1 MGTAQTLPSA
11 TWEEF
16 AVEDLGTRPVPWRL
30 GYCLKYGSA
39 RGQGYTGKIA
49 ASNDGSIVFAQR
61 RQKFS
66 GFRKK
71 DIMPNCDVDDPATE
85 AARDLLKP
93 RLRILFGGTCLA
105 FCTTPDN
112 CLLAVLYSK
121 RALRT
126 TLCQFTFDGKLVRKI
141 VLARTLQPLSVMCIT
156 ACARLIAYA
165 TQTEIYICDAA
176 FQASWRTISVMDTQ
190 SICWTRQCELAVQT
204 SANVYIY
211 MKDGIVTLSPAI
223 EPVRRYS
230 VDDVDYH
237 RPWAVRGWTYVI
249 PFSTPVLVYE
259 KTLTYSLLKLGK
271 KYAHCVNA
279 SSEYSLCS
287 DRVYKAK
294 CIKGYEDGGWGYPR
308 MLISLYDLQSNSY
321 TCPCV

>member
-71 DIMPNCDVDDPATE
+71 DIMPNCDADDPATE

-93 RLRILFGGTCLA
+93 CLRIVFEGTCLA

-112 CLLAVLYSK
+112 CLLAV
-121 RALRT
+121 
-126 TLCQFTFDGKLVRKI
+126 
-141 VLARTLQPLSVMCIT
+141 
-156 ACARLIAYA
+156 
-165 TQTEIYICDAA
+165 
-176 FQASWRTISVMDTQ
+176 
-190 SICWTRQCELAVQT
+190 
-204 SANVYIY
+204 
-211 MKDGIVTLSPAI
+211 
-223 EPVRRYS
+223 
-230 VDDVDYH
+230 
-237 RPWAVRGWTYVI
+237 
-249 PFSTPVLVYE
+249 
-259 KTLTYSLLKLGK
+259 
-271 KYAHCVNA
+271 
-279 SSEYSLCS
+279 
-287 DRVYKAK
+287 
-294 CIKGYEDGGWGYPR
+294 
-308 MLISLYDLQSNSY
+308 
-321 TCPCV
+321 